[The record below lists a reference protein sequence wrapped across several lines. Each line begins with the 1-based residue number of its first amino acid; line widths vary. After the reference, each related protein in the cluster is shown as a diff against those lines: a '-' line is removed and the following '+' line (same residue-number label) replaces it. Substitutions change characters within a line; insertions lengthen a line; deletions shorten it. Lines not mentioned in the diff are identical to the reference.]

1 MNMRNKLLWF
11 LVLLVVSF
19 YSVSFAQNTRDTL
32 NKSDLKVKLKAYP
45 VVPFKDTLFYV
56 YNKVGSFSAE
66 NRAHAITEKI
76 RKLYEDSFFEKDSLL
91 VVPSD
96 ISQDIIYKNDFI
108 IMSILEVDAKAENQT
123 IDFIAKRNTNLIK
136 RAVIYQNEN
145 YSMLPK
151 RLGYTA
157 LLVLIIGLVLYF
169 TGKIFNRIKLYILK
183 NSDRYFKGFSYNNIN
198 ILSPQKQQSLLMR
211 LYSLIKGIT
220 LILIVYLSLPA
231 LFSIF
236 PATEAYTTT
245 LLHWILSPAKLAVM
259 GFVHFLPS
267 LVTIIVIIFIFKY
280 TIKVIRFFFDEIK
293 KENIKIDGFYS
304 DWAMPTFNI
313 IRFLLLA
320 FMVVV
325 IFPYLPGSDSPI
337 FKGVSVFVGILFSL
351 GSSNAIAN
359 MVAGLVIT
367 YMRPFKIG
375 DFIKIADVSGEVIE
389 KTALVTRIRTTK
401 FEDIT
406 IPNSTVLSSTSTNY
420 SSNTKNTNNG
430 LLIHTTV
437 TIGYDVPWASIHK
450 ALIEAALKTDSIETT
465 PTPFVLQ
472 TSLDD
477 FYVSYQINVYTKHPT
492 KQPLIYSSL
501 HQNIQDSFNA
511 AGIEIMSPH
520 YSALRDGNTTTIPEN
535 YLKNDY
541 EPPFFNIKNKS

>member
-1 MNMRNKLLWF
+1 MKKKLVCF
-11 LVLLVVSF
+11 LAFFIVLFS
-19 YSVSFAQNTRDTL
+19 SPAFAQKDSLQTL
-32 NKSDLKVKLKAYP
+32 KDIIELKQKRYP
-45 VVPFKDTLFYV
+45 VSPFKDTLFYV

-66 NRAHAITEKI
+66 NRANAITEKI
-76 RKLYEDSFFEKDSLL
+76 RKLYEDSFFEEDSII

-96 ISQDIIYKNDFI
+96 ISQDIVYKNDFI
-108 IMSILEVDAKAENQT
+108 IMSILDVDAKAENQT
-123 IDFIAKRNTNLIK
+123 ADFIAKRNLNAIK
-136 RAVIYQNEN
+136 KAVIYQNEN

-157 LLVLIIGLVLYF
+157 LLILIIGIILYLV
-169 TGKIFNRIKLYILK
+169 GKIFNRVRLHILK
-183 NSDRYFKGFSYNNIN
+183 NSDKYFKGFSYNNIS
-198 ILSPQKQQSLLMR
+198 ILSPQKQQSLLMQ
-211 LYSLIKGIT
+211 LYSFVKGFT
-220 LILIVYLSLPA
+220 LVLIVYFSLPL

-245 LLHWILSPAKLAVM
+245 LLRWILTPAKLAVM
-259 GFVHFLPS
+259 GFVDFLPS
-267 LVTIIVIIFIFKY
+267 FVTIVVIVFIFKY

-320 FMVVV
+320 FMVVI

-375 DFIKIADVSGEVIE
+375 DFIKIGDVSGEVIE
-389 KTALVTRIRTTK
+389 KTALVTRIRTPK

-406 IPNSTVLSSTSTNY
+406 IPNATVLSSTSTNY
-420 SSNTKNTNNG
+420 SSNTKHVNNG

-437 TIGYDVPWASIHK
+437 SIGYDVPWKDIHK
-450 ALIEAALKTDSIETT
+450 ALIEAALKTEMIEQT
-465 PTPFVLQ
+465 PSPFVLQ

-477 FYVSYQINVYTKHPT
+477 FYVSYQINVYTKQPT
-492 KQPLIYSSL
+492 KQPMIYSSL

-520 YSALRDGNTTTIPEN
+520 YNAVRDGNNTTVPEN
-535 YLKNDY
+535 YLKDDY
-541 EPPFFNIKNKS
+541 EAPSFNIKSKG

>member
-1 MNMRNKLLWF
+1 MKKKLLCF
-11 LVLLVVSF
+11 LVFFITLFSSLV
-19 YSVSFAQNTRDTL
+19 FAQKDSVQLSKTAVPELTQ
-32 NKSDLKVKLKAYP
+32 KKYP
-45 VVPFKDTLFYV
+45 VAPFRDTLFYV

-66 NRAHAITEKI
+66 SRADAIAGKI
-76 RKLYEDSFFEKDSLL
+76 RKLYEDSFFKEDSIS

-96 ISQDIIYKNDFI
+96 ISQDIMYKNDFV
-108 IMSILEVDAKAENQT
+108 IMSILEIDAKAENQT
-123 IDFIAKRNTNLIK
+123 AAYIAKRNLSLIK
-136 RAVIYQNEN
+136 KAIIYQNEN

-157 LLVLIIGLVLYF
+157 LLILIISIVLYF
-169 TGKIFNRIKLYILK
+169 VGKAFNRVKLHILT
-183 NSDRYFKGFSYNNIN
+183 NSDKYFKGFNYNNIK
-198 ILSPQKQQSLLMR
+198 ILSPQKQQSLLMQ
-211 LYSLIKGIT
+211 LYSFVKGIT
-220 LILIVYLSLPA
+220 LVLIVYLSLPI

-245 LLHWILSPAKLAVM
+245 LLRWILTPAKLAVM
-259 GFVHFLPS
+259 GFVDFLPS
-267 LVTIIVIIFIFKY
+267 LVTIVVIVFIFKY

-313 IRFLLLA
+313 VRFLLLA
-320 FMVVV
+320 FMVVI

-375 DFIKIADVSGEVIE
+375 DFIKIGDVSGEVIE
-389 KTALVTRIRTTK
+389 KTALVTRIRTPK

-406 IPNSTVLSSTSTNY
+406 IPNATVLSSTSTNY
-420 SSNTKNTNNG
+420 SSNTKQVNNG
-430 LLIHTTV
+430 LLIHSTV
-437 TIGYDVPWASIHK
+437 SIGYDVPWAAIHK
-450 ALIEAALKTDSIETT
+450 ALIEAALKTEMVEKT
-465 PTPFVLQ
+465 PQPFVLQ

-492 KQPLIYSSL
+492 QQPLIYSSL

-520 YSALRDGNTTTIPEN
+520 YNAVRDGNNTTIPEN
-535 YLKNDY
+535 YLKDDY
-541 EPPFFNIKNKS
+541 EAPSFNIKKQ

>member
-1 MNMRNKLLWF
+1 MKNKILCF
-11 LVLLVVSF
+11 LTFFIVLF
-19 YSVSFAQNTRDTL
+19 FQFSFAQSENPHISKL
-32 NKSDLKVKLKAYP
+32 ELKLKGYP
-45 VVPFKDTLFYV
+45 VNPFKDTLFYV
-56 YNKVGSFSAE
+56 YNKVGSFTAE
-66 NRAHAITEKI
+66 NRAKAITEKI
-76 RKLYEDSFFEKDSLL
+76 RKLYEDSFFEKDSIS
-91 VVPSD
+91 VAPSD
-96 ISQDIIYKNDFI
+96 ISQDIIYKNDFV
-108 IMSILEVDAKAENQT
+108 IMSILEVDAKAENKT
-123 IDFIAKRNTNLIK
+123 AGFIAKRNLQLIK
-136 RAVIYQNEN
+136 RAIIYQNEN

-157 LLVLIIGLVLYF
+157 LLIFIIGIVLYF
-169 TGKIFNRIKLYILK
+169 AGKIFNRIRFHLLK
-183 NSDRYFKGFSYNNIN
+183 NSDRYFKGFNYNNIN

-211 LYSLIKGIT
+211 LYSFIKGIT
-220 LILIVYLSLPA
+220 LILIVYLSLPL

-236 PATEAYTTT
+236 PATEVYTTT
-245 LLHWILSPAKLAVM
+245 LLRWILTPAKLAIM
-259 GFVHFLPS
+259 GFVGFLPS
-267 LVTIIVIIFIFKY
+267 LVTIIVIIIIFKY

-320 FMVVV
+320 FMIVI

-375 DFIKIADVSGEVIE
+375 DFIKIGDVSGEVIE
-389 KTALVTRIRTTK
+389 KTALVTRIRTPK

-420 SSNTKNTNNG
+420 SANTKQVNNG

-437 TIGYDVPWASIHK
+437 TIGYDVPWAAIYK
-450 ALIEAALKTDSIETT
+450 ALIDAALNTEMVEKTPS
-465 PTPFVLQ
+465 PFVLQ

-477 FYVSYQINVYTKHPT
+477 FYVSYQINVYTKQPT

-520 YSALRDGNTTTIPEN
+520 YNAVRDGNTTTIPES
-535 YLKNDY
+535 YLKEDY
-541 EPPFFNIKNKS
+541 EAPSFNIKKKE